1 MTIPKAP
8 RNGWPKISLHTSTAL
23 TSEDTAVTTKREG
36 QGETDRKI
44 MGRGTGTR
52 YKEKLKNT
60 E

>member
-1 MTIPKAP
+1 MNFRGHGSDYGTGGA
-8 RNGWPKISLHTSTAL
+8 
-23 TSEDTAVTTKREG
+23 
-36 QGETDRKI
+36 GETDRKI